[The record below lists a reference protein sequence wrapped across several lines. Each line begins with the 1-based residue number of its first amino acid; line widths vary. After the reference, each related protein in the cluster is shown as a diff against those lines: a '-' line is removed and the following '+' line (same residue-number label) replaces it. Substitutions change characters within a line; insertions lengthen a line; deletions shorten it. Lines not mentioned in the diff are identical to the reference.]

1 MTLVIYGSLLVK
13 LALFEYELSCGFDWT
28 EQEQQAIAYL
38 ERVIGDRPLETVIHN
53 GKRELK
59 ARQHVGVFRL
69 GQRTVQV
76 LPKMYRSTDPQT
88 QNQESVRNLLYMLE
102 YTDQLSVKQYSLA
115 SLLQEDLDWFEI
127 LTRLFAINLLEEW
140 QRGAFRNYQS
150 ISDTLPVLKGK
161 WNLTEQF
168 RRPERKHLFTVTF
181 DEFTADNYL
190 NRVLRYVVERLW
202 QLTRNF
208 HNRQILHELQQW
220 MEEVTLLPKM
230 SAEDLRLIPSTRLN
244 QRFEPLLNL
253 ARLFLENESLQLSS
267 GNFQT
272 FAFALDMNKLF
283 EEFVISF
290 IDRHRREILPTQL
303 QGCELLPQSF
313 GAVHY
318 LAKNSN
324 HHQVFQLKPDLVIRQ
339 NRIFPLII
347 DTKYK
352 RLKEGDRKLGVSQ
365 ADFYQMYAYA
375 QRYKCPNVLL
385 IYPQVVGMSE
395 LKAEFEIEGGTITAA
410 TIDLCGDLSKQEE
423 RDKLV
428 DRLRGL
434 FADSQGV

>member
-1 MTLVIYGSLLVK
+1 MTI
-13 LALFEYELSCGFDWT
+13 
-28 EQEQQAIAYL
+28 Q
-38 ERVIGDRPLETVIHN
+38 N

-59 ARQHVGVFRL
+59 ARQYVGVFRL
-69 GQRTVQV
+69 GDRTVEV
-76 LPKMYRSTDPQT
+76 LPKMYRNNTATPK
-88 QNQESVRNLLYMLE
+88 QEAVRNLLYMLE
-102 YTDQLSVKQYSLA
+102 YTHQLSVKQYSLA
-115 SLLQEDLDWFEI
+115 SLCQQDLDWFEI
-127 LTRLFAINLLEEW
+127 LTRLYAMNLLEEW

-150 ISDTLPVLKGK
+150 VSDTLPVLKGK
-161 WNLTEQF
+161 WNLTEQL
-168 RRPERKHLFTVTF
+168 RRPERKHLFAVTF
-181 DEFTADNYL
+181 DEFTVDNQL
-190 NRVLRYVVERLW
+190 NRVLRYMVERLY

-208 HNRQILHELQQW
+208 HNRQMLHELQQW
-220 MEEVTLLPKM
+220 MEEVTLLPRVNI
-230 SAEDLRLIPSTRLN
+230 EDLRLIPITRLN

-290 IDRHRREILPTQL
+290 ISRHRQEILPNHL
-303 QGCELLPQSF
+303 QDCDLLPQSL
-313 GAVHY
+313 GAVRY

-324 HHQVFQLKPDLVIRQ
+324 NDQVFQLKPDLVMRHKDG
-339 NRIFPLII
+339 FPLIM

-352 RLKEGDRKLGVSQ
+352 RLQEGDRKLGVSQ

-375 QRYKCPNVLL
+375 QRYNCPNVML

-395 LKAEFEIEGGTITAA
+395 LRSRFDIEGGTITAA
-410 TIDLCGDLSKQEE
+410 TIDLCGDLSKQGE